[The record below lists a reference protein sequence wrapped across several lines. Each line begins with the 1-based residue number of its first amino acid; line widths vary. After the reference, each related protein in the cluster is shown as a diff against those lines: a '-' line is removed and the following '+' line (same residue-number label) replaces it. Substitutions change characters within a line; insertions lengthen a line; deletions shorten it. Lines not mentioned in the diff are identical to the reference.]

1 MKLDP
6 AALADGLAR
15 EAGLADGSPEAG
27 SPALGPRGPGLALA
41 GLAVRV
47 VAVGWATVD
56 LDRAWVELAPR
67 TPTAPAVGAVVRDEL
82 LGARGRILGTS
93 AGGVRSILLEPATEG
108 RLAASLAHRG
118 EGPAVLYV
126 APTVGDLSAAVDR
139 LTHGGSRVRAG
150 RTALGPG
157 VVVLGV
163 PSAGPQ
169 VIVVAVPSG
178 P

>member
-1 MKLDP
+1 MTLEP
-6 AALADGLAR
+6 AALADELAR
-15 EAGLADGSPEAG
+15 EAGLADGPREAVSSG
-27 SPALGPRGPGLALA
+27 SGLVLA

-67 TPTAPAVGAVVRDEL
+67 SPAASALDAVLRDEL
-82 LGARGRILGTS
+82 LGARGRILGAS
-93 AGGVRSILLEPATEG
+93 AGGIRSILLEPATEG

-139 LTHGGSRVRAG
+139 LTHGGSRLRSG
-150 RTALGPG
+150 RTALGSG
-157 VVVLGV
+157 AVVLGL

-169 VIVVAVPSG
+169 VILVAVPSG